1 MMHRHRLRV
10 ARAWL
15 GLIAV
20 ALIAPAGRAAPAGG
34 VPTPESMIGFR
45 VGADFKLARW
55 EQILAYFKA
64 LDAASDRV
72 VVQELGKSTE
82 GAPLIVA
89 AISSPDTIAHLDRY
103 RALQAKLADP
113 RRLASPADEAALLA
127 EAKVV
132 IYVNCGLHSSEVGSS
147 QMSMELAYLLATG
160 DDERTREILDHCIIL
175 LAPSSNPDGNN
186 KVVDW
191 YERTLG
197 TPFEAAPMPW
207 LYHYYTGHDDNRDW
221 FMLTQRETQLVTQ
234 FLFKEWFP
242 SVVYDVHQMGN
253 LGARLFVPPFYDPI
267 NPNVHPLIDQSLFLI
282 GGHMASALAQEG
294 KTGVIYEAIYDVWWQ
309 GALLTTAARLN
320 SIGVLT
326 EAASANLAS
335 PIFQRFSDLRGYPRG
350 LDAYGPRVN
359 FPDPWPG
366 GWWRVRDIVDYEETA
381 AFALF
386 SLAARY
392 HTTFL
397 KNQLALG
404 KEAVEKG
411 KTEPPFAYLVPPDQ
425 RDPGVAAQMLRILE
439 MTGLEVHR
447 ARAAFTADGV
457 SYPAGTAVLLC
468 AQPFRAHLKDLMERQ
483 EYPSRTLYPGG
494 PPEPPYD
501 VAGWTL
507 PLQMG
512 VRTVAVVSPFTAD
525 LERLTAIADPRES
538 FAAASAAAVVC
549 PNTRNAD
556 VTALLSFLKEGFEV
570 RPFAPYVPDIPAAP
584 GAMTIT
590 PGRRTAAELAAYARA
605 ISARLPAKLIPVELP
620 ARTGG
625 LGQGGP
631 VQSLSLPRVGLYES
645 WVANMDAGW
654 TRFVLEQHEIPY
666 TVVHNAE
673 LRAGDLRKRFDCLI
687 FPDASLGSILDG
699 HAATSVPPP
708 YAGGI
713 GPDGVLRLQ
722 EFAEQGGTLVLMDS
736 ATALAT
742 EQFGVPVRDVLSG
755 VASDKFFC
763 PGSIL
768 RIKVKTGHPLG
779 YGLPAEAAAYF
790 TASCAFEIGPQ
801 AYTGMPAEEA
811 KAKAARYPTVSVAD
825 YSDTVLLLSGWI
837 RGDDLIKGKSAVAE
851 VQYGKGRLVLLG
863 FRVQHRGQ
871 PHGTFRFL
879 FNAILESGMSN

>member
-1 MMHRHRLRV
+1 MTHRRIRAAALSLV
-10 ARAWL
+10 CGAVTLFGART
-15 GLIAV
+15 
-20 ALIAPAGRAAPAGG
+20 GRAAEAAQTI
-34 VPTPESMIGFR
+34 PTPESVVGFR

-55 EQILAYFKA
+55 EQILQYFHA

-72 VVQELGKSTE
+72 VVQELGRSTE
-82 GAPLIVA
+82 GNPLIVA
-89 AISSPDTIAHLDRY
+89 LISTPDTLAHLDRY

-127 EAKVV
+127 DDKVV
-132 IYVNCGLHSSEVGSS
+132 IYVNCGLHSSEVAAS
-147 QMSMELAYLLATG
+147 QMSMELAYLLASG

-207 LYHYYTGHDDNRDW
+207 LYHPYTGHDDNRDW
-221 FMLTQRETQLVTQ
+221 FMLTQRETQLVTK
-234 FLFKEWFP
+234 FLYKEWYP

-309 GALLTTAARLN
+309 GALLTTASRMN

-326 EAASANLAS
+326 EAASANIAS

-350 LDAYGPRVN
+350 LDAYAPRVN

-366 GWWRVRDIVDYEETA
+366 GWWRLRDIVDYEETA

-392 HTTFL
+392 HTMFL
-397 KNQLALG
+397 QNQLALG
-404 KEAVEKG
+404 KEAVDKG
-411 KTEPPFAYLVPPDQ
+411 KTEPPFAYIVPPAQ
-425 RDPGVAAQMLRILE
+425 HDPGVAAQMLRILD
-439 MTGLEVHR
+439 MSGLEVHR

-457 SYPAGTAVLLC
+457 SYPAGTYVLLC

-483 EYPSRTLYPGG
+483 EYPNRTLYPGG

-501 VAGWTL
+501 IAGWTL

-512 VRTVAVVSPFTAD
+512 VRTVTVVSPFTAD
-525 LERLTAIADPRES
+525 LERLTAITDPHEP
-538 FAAASAAAVVC
+538 FTASTAAAVVC

-570 RPFAPYVPDIPAAP
+570 RVARQAAGDLAA
-584 GAMTIT
+584 GAAIIT
-590 PGRRTAAELAAYARA
+590 PGKRGAAALAAHARA
-605 ISARLPAKLIPVELP
+605 LSERLPTKLQALSQTPKVLP
-620 ARTGG
+620 QTRLAA
-625 LGQGGP
+625 
-631 VQSLSLPRVGLYES
+631 PRVGLYES

-654 TRFVLEQHEIPY
+654 TRWVLEQHEVPY
-666 TVVHNAE
+666 TVVRNAD
-673 LRAGDLRKRFDCLI
+673 LRAGDLRSRYDCLI
-687 FPDASLGSILDG
+687 FPAASLDSILNG
-699 HAATSVPPP
+699 HAATSVPAP

-722 EFAEQGGTLVLMDS
+722 EFAEHGGTLVLMDA

-742 EQFGVPVRDVLSG
+742 EQFGVPVRDVLKG
-755 VASDKFFC
+755 VGSDKFFC

-768 RIKVKTGHPLG
+768 RIAVKTDHPLG
-779 YGLPAEAAAYF
+779 SGMEANTAAYF
-790 TASCAFEIGPQ
+790 TASHAFEIGPQ
-801 AYTGMPAEEA
+801 VYQGMSADEA
-811 KAKAARYPTVSVAD
+811 KARAARYPTVSVAD

-837 RGDDLIKGKSAVAE
+837 RGEDLIKGKCAVAE
-851 VQYGKGRLVLLG
+851 VQYGKGRIVLFG
-863 FRVQHRGQ
+863 FRVQHRAQ
-871 PHGTFRFL
+871 PHGTFRFV
-879 FNAILESGMSN
+879 FNAILESGMSQ